1 MIKAL
6 FKILFL
12 GGVLS
17 AVLLGLYS
25 YENQQTNGQD
35 ILSLPEAKER
45 IILLPLDSRP
55 PCRKLVID
63 NGRTAGIE
71 VIVPPDELMD
81 YYTRP
86 GNTQALADWL
96 DSELEN
102 SSSAIISI
110 DQLLYG
116 GLIASREKQLTS
128 ADIAGLRE
136 LLLSLHEKHSGKKL
150 YCFSIAP
157 RMNPPASMD
166 SYQDIN
172 HLMHYSRLADR
183 IALYDDISDREAML
197 AVSSELSPELIQDY
211 CERFARNYELNLMLS
226 ELASKGVIQ
235 ELFIGQDDGEQYSIP
250 NMYLRMLKEELGKR
264 DIKNNVIIFHGAD
277 EAALSILARIYIKEH
292 PASRDIR
299 PAIDFTSDDDAE
311 AILPYMAIG
320 LKACAEERLDM
331 MGLQEAGS
339 PDEAEFTLLIHAG
352 SSAPAKEKLS
362 SSCALVDITR
372 HFTMQ
377 EALLPKLLPLSYPI
391 NSLYAY
397 AGWNTA
403 SNSIGTALAQAVIFR
418 GALKEAAT
426 EEEALAIYHSNVINL
441 NNRFLEDCFYLKDG
455 IDHVNQSLAS
465 MGYDGRYTVLDPSF
479 TLGWAQ
485 KVLDARINSSVYT
498 LMHSQ
503 AYRASFEA
511 EVPNGIRKLGLDN
524 LRCTAYFPWPRTFE
538 IWLDSQPQM
547 KVLP

>member
-12 GGVLS
+12 GCVLS

-25 YENQQTNGQD
+25 YENKQTNGQD

-86 GNTQALADWL
+86 GNTSALADWL

-172 HLMHYSRLADR
+172 HLMHYSRLTDR

-250 NMYLRMLKEELGKR
+250 NMYLRMLKEELEKH
-264 DIKNNVIIFHGAD
+264 DFENNVIIFHGAD
-277 EAALSILARIYIKEH
+277 EAAQIVDKLA
-292 PASRDIR
+292 
-299 PAIDFTSDDDAE
+299 
-311 AILPYMAIG
+311 
-320 LKACAEERLDM
+320 
-331 MGLQEAGS
+331 
-339 PDEAEFTLLIHAG
+339 
-352 SSAPAKEKLS
+352 
-362 SSCALVDITR
+362 
-372 HFTMQ
+372 
-377 EALLPKLLPLSYPI
+377 
-391 NSLYAY
+391 
-397 AGWNTA
+397 
-403 SNSIGTALAQAVIFR
+403 
-418 GALKEAAT
+418 
-426 EEEALAIYHSNVINL
+426 
-441 NNRFLEDCFYLKDG
+441 
-455 IDHVNQSLAS
+455 
-465 MGYDGRYTVLDPSF
+465 
-479 TLGWAQ
+479 
-485 KVLDARINSSVYT
+485 
-498 LMHSQ
+498 
-503 AYRASFEA
+503 
-511 EVPNGIRKLGLDN
+511 
-524 LRCTAYFPWPRTFE
+524 
-538 IWLDSQPQM
+538 
-547 KVLP
+547 